1 MRILFMGTPDFAKQN
16 LEALYNSGEN
26 IVGVVTA
33 PDKPKG
39 RGMVL
44 TPSDVKKFAMEKD
57 LAVYQ
62 PTTLKDGAFLDTL
75 KELDPELIV
84 VVAYGKILPSYVLD
98 YPKYGCINNHAS
110 ILPKY
115 RGAAPIQRAI
125 MDGDKET
132 GVSVMKMDIGLDT
145 GDVIYVEKVSIE
157 ENDNF
162 EIVHDKLAEAGSKA
176 LLRVVDLLKSGD
188 ATYTKQ
194 PNSFTYAEK
203 ILKSDCL
210 IDFNST
216 LDEIHNK
223 IRGLSPIPLAFT
235 KTPDGKILKVVKAHK
250 TDKQSNGE
258 NGEVVSLDGA
268 IFVKC
273 QNGVIAL
280 DIIVPEGKGKMNASD
295 FINGRKI
302 KIGAKRDKLA

>member
-1 MRILFMGTPDFAKQN
+1 MRILFMGTPDFAKKN
-16 LEALYNSGEN
+16 LEALYNNGEN

-44 TPSDVKKFAMEKD
+44 TPSDVKKFATEKN
-57 LAVYQ
+57 LTVYQ

-75 KELDPELIV
+75 RELDPELIV

-145 GDVIYVEKVSIE
+145 GDVILVEKVKIE

-162 EIVHDKLAEAGSKA
+162 EIVHDKLAEAGSTA
-176 LLRVVDLLKSGD
+176 LLKTVDLLKKGE
-188 ATYTKQ
+188 ATYTRQ
-194 PNSFTYAEK
+194 PDTFTYAEK

-210 IDFNST
+210 IDFNKT
-216 LDEIHNK
+216 LDEIHNQ
-223 IRGLSPIPLAFT
+223 IRGLSPIPLAYT

-250 TDKQSNGE
+250 ADITPRGE
-258 NGEVVSLDGA
+258 NGEVISLDKSIYVRCA
-268 IFVKC
+268 
-273 QNGVIAL
+273 NGVIAL
-280 DIIVPEGKGKMNASD
+280 DVIVPEGKGKMNAQD

-302 KIGAKRDKLA
+302 SIGDKLA

>member
-1 MRILFMGTPDFAKQN
+1 MGTPDFARQN
-16 LEALYNSGEN
+16 LKALYEAGEN
-26 IVGVVTA
+26 IIGVVTA
-33 PDKPKG
+33 QDKPKG

-44 TPSDVKKFAMEKD
+44 TPSDVKKYALEVNIP
-57 LAVYQ
+57 VYE
-62 PTTLKDGAFLDTL
+62 PTTLKNEAFLDTL

-132 GVSVMKMDIGLDT
+132 GVSVMKMDVGLDT
-145 GDVIYVEKVSIE
+145 GDVILVKKVQIE

-162 EIVHDKLAEAGSKA
+162 ENVHDKLAVAGSES
-176 LLRVVDLLKSGD
+176 LLEVVKLLKEGK

-194 PNSFTYAEK
+194 NDTFTYAEK

-210 IDFNST
+210 VDFTKSAK
-216 LDEIHNK
+216 EVHNQ
-223 IRGLSPIPLAFT
+223 IRGLSPIPLAYT
-235 KTPDGKILKVVKAHK
+235 KTPDGKILKLVESRVDN
-250 TDKQSNGE
+250 TDYKGQV
-258 NGEVVSLDGA
+258 GEVVSLDGA
-268 IFVKC
+268 ICIKC
-273 QNGVIAL
+273 GSGAIAVS
-280 DIIVPEGKGKMNASD
+280 IVVPEGKGKMKSAD
-295 FINGRKI
+295 YINGRKI
-302 KIGAKRDKLA
+302 KLGDILG

>member
-1 MRILFMGTPDFAKQN
+1 MRILFMGTPEFAKKN
-16 LEALYNSGEN
+16 LEALYNSGEE
-26 IVGVVTA
+26 IIGVVTA

-44 TPSDVKKFAMEKD
+44 TPSDVKKFALEKN
-57 LAVYQ
+57 LTVYQ
-62 PTTLKDGAFLDTL
+62 PVTLKDGVFLDTL
-75 KELDPELIV
+75 KELNPDLIV

-145 GDVIYVEKVSIE
+145 GDVILVEKVTIE

-162 EIVHDKLAEAGSKA
+162 ETVHDKLAEAGSTA
-176 LLRVVDLLKSGD
+176 LLKTVALLKND
-188 ATYTKQ
+188 AATYTKQ
-194 PNSFTYAEK
+194 PDTFSYAEK

-210 IDFNST
+210 IDFNNT
-216 LDEIHNK
+216 LDQVHNQ
-223 IRGLSPIPLAFT
+223 IRGLSPIPLSYT

-250 TDKQSNGE
+250 TDKSPKGHL
-258 NGEVVSLDGA
+258 GEVIAFDNA
-268 IFVKC
+268 IYVNCKD
-273 QNGVIAL
+273 GVIAL
-280 DIIVPEGKGKMNASD
+280 DVIVPEGKGKMNASD
-295 FINGRKI
+295 FINGRKV
-302 KIGAKRDKLA
+302 KIGDVLGDRI

>member
-1 MRILFMGTPDFAKQN
+1 MRILFMGTPDFAKRN
-16 LEALYNSGEN
+16 LEALYNNGEN
-26 IVGVVTA
+26 IIGVVTA

-44 TPSDVKKFAMEKD
+44 TPSDVKKFALEKN
-57 LAVYQ
+57 LIVYQ
-62 PTTLKDGAFLDTL
+62 PLTLKDGAFLDTL
-75 KELDPELIV
+75 KELNPDLIV

-145 GDVIYVEKVSIE
+145 GDVILVEKVTIE

-162 EIVHDKLAEAGSKA
+162 EAVHDKLAEAGSIA
-176 LLRVVDLLKSGD
+176 LLKTVDLLKKGE

-194 PNSFTYAEK
+194 PDTFTYAEK
-203 ILKSDCL
+203 ILKTDCL
-210 IDFNST
+210 IDFNKS
-216 LDEIHNK
+216 LDEIHNQ
-223 IRGLSPIPLAFT
+223 IRGLSPIPLSYT

-250 TDKQSNGE
+250 TDIKSNGA
-258 NGEVVSLDGA
+258 NGEIVSLDTS
-268 IFVKC
+268 INVKC
-273 QNGVIAL
+273 NDGVIAL
-280 DIIVPEGKGKMNASD
+280 DVIVPEGKSKMNAAD
-295 FINGRKI
+295 FINGRKV
-302 KIGAKRDKLA
+302 KISDILK

>member
-1 MRILFMGTPDFAKQN
+1 MRILFMGTPEFAKKN
-16 LEALYNSGEN
+16 LEALYNSGEE
-26 IVGVVTA
+26 IIGVVTA

-44 TPSDVKKFAMEKD
+44 TPSDVKKFALEKN
-57 LAVYQ
+57 LTVYQ
-62 PTTLKDGAFLDTL
+62 PLTLKDGAFLDTL
-75 KELDPELIV
+75 KELNPDLIV

-132 GVSVMKMDIGLDT
+132 GVSVMKMDVGLDT
-145 GDVIYVEKVSIE
+145 GDVIFVEKVTIE

-162 EIVHDKLAEAGSKA
+162 ETVHDKLAEAGSTA
-176 LLRVVDLLKSGD
+176 LLKTVELLKNGK

-194 PNSFTYAEK
+194 PDTFTYAEK

-210 IDFNST
+210 IDFNKS
-216 LDEIHNK
+216 LDQIHNQ
-223 IRGLSPIPLAFT
+223 IRGLSPIPLSYT

-250 TDKQSNGE
+250 TDKSPKGQI
-258 NGEVVSLDGA
+258 GEVVAFDNA
-268 IFVKC
+268 ICVNCKD
-273 QNGVIAL
+273 GVIAL
-280 DIIVPEGKGKMNASD
+280 DTIVPEGKSKMNASD

-302 KIGAKRDKLA
+302 SVGDILG